1 MKPFTHIAFSSGHL
15 FEIPTEVIAKNRAQ
29 AMLQAHPDEFTAID
43 EAMTDTVELFD
54 DNYAIED
61 WARNNM
67 NWDTDLAP
75 FSRLVRFTP
84 PELDHVNAEWSHEDH
99 PAMVAELSG
108 ETILRSPVEMVIS
121 AMAVSGQIC
130 NMTVLNQP
138 DATGENKPYA
148 AVALIIGNEHVVG
161 AYAQAFTMVGN
172 VLGSAPTQQ
181 PTLN

>member
-1 MKPFTHIAFSSGHL
+1 MKPFTHVAFSSGHL
-15 FEIPTEVIAKNRAQ
+15 FEIQTAVIAQNRAK
-29 AMLQAHPDEFTAID
+29 AMLDAHPDEFKNID

-67 NWDTDLAP
+67 NWDKDLAP
-75 FSRLVRFTP
+75 FARLVRFTP
-84 PELDHVNAEWSHEDH
+84 PELDHANAEWSHVDH

-108 ETILRSPVEMVIS
+108 ETILRSPVEAVIS

-138 DATGENKPYA
+138 DESGEAKPYA

-172 VLGSAPTQQ
+172 VLNPAQTPA
-181 PTLN
+181 TLN